1 MMSLGENGFCKEEVK
16 MVLAIFIVLA
26 LLHSSVFWLVF
37 FYLKNY
43 R

>member
-37 FYLKNY
+37 FIMNDH
-43 R
+43 